1 MATIDTVNQYYRAL
15 IRSDAPPGLSQRI
28 ANQID
33 AGTLTLDNYRT
44 QLIGQAQSST
54 IPALIAYN
62 FFYGNTPNSGGLDFL
77 TTYTNT
83 LTNQGFTVE
92 RIYINLGAS
101 FAFAGAG
108 NEFEETYSGL
118 SRAAFVDNVFTQING
133 RGASAAERDALLS
146 RFDGF
151 VALVGNELG
160 AKGAVAGLALFN
172 AAQSGFGPFPFSS
185 TSFLTDISNGAA
197 VYNTGEL
204 LTSYGS
210 GPSSVASVGLTSGF
224 DSLLGTTNA
233 DTFVASP
240 TTAAISDSI
249 NGGAGTDAL
258 DYFGATAGSPA
269 LPQLGGVEVLNFVA
283 PTGALTPNLNGVS
296 GLQQV
301 NIRNSTTGNNTLT
314 LGKGTSAGFDN
325 VVTGAGN
332 ETVTFA
338 TTETAATLRL
348 SNGSTLFS
356 LTADPGSTGALTIFS
371 TGSAANKIATFTGG
385 GASKSLTLSGNK
397 ALEIT
402 AALGNNIVAVDG
414 TGSSGGL
421 ALALGT
427 RSVATTVT
435 GGSGDDT
442 LDVSGFSTGKLTVA
456 LGAGND
462 VLTAGA
468 SLAATLGTGST
479 ISGGAGTAD
488 VINVTGGLKAVNAA
502 YLSDFEVLDISG
514 SVASELDVATLAGTS
529 VQIDGEIG
537 GALTGAVKLSNAPS
551 TFGLLVQS
559 TKGVDFS
566 TGPGVTVALAK
577 ASETTDTLT
586 LTLTSIDDNTDANAD
601 GEITIPALTA
611 DGFETL
617 NIVANVTKADT
628 DTVKSSAYVET
639 ITSLTAGD
647 LKSLTISG
655 DESVTITSA
664 LGAAVTSIDASG
676 STGNTTLTAASG
688 ATGALTF
695 LGGSGID
702 TLTAGLKGGTF
713 TGGSGND
720 VVSIAT
726 GARTGVLT
734 FVYTAATDST
744 LAIDVVAPTKVAA
757 SGSAS
762 AVETITGFRT
772 TAADPALHDVIDLT
786 SFGFTG
792 TQVTGVRD
800 LGNSVNVLDGNFL
813 ASQATLFNDPGFGV
827 RGVAVGRDGVLAGS
841 DTFVIVD
848 ADKSGSFSASSDLVI
863 RLSDVGGVSVTDFKF
878 A

>member
-15 IRSDAPPGLSQRI
+15 IRSDAPPGLAQRI

-33 AGTLTLDNYRT
+33 AGTLTLDNYQT

-62 FFYGNTPNSGGLDFL
+62 FFYGNTPNTGGLDFL

-146 RFDGF
+146 RFDEF

-160 AKGAVAGLALFN
+160 AKGAIAGLALFN
-172 AAQSGFGPFPFSS
+172 AAQSGFGPFPYSS

-204 LTSYGS
+204 LTNYGS
-210 GPSSVASVGLTSGF
+210 GPSSVASVGLTGGF
-224 DSLLGTTNA
+224 DSLLGTPNA
-233 DTFVASP
+233 DTFVTDN
-240 TTAAISDSI
+240 TTAAVSDNI
-249 NGGAGTDAL
+249 NGGAGSDTL
-258 DYFGATAGSPA
+258 NYFTPTATPA

-283 PTGALTPNLNGVS
+283 PTVALTPNLNGVS

-301 NIRNSTTGNNTLT
+301 NIRNSTTGGNTLT

-325 VVTGAGN
+325 VVTGAGS

-338 TTETAATLRL
+338 TAETAATLRL

-371 TGSAANKIATFTGG
+371 TGSAANKITTFTGG
-385 GASKSLTLSGNK
+385 GVSKSLTLSGNK

-402 AALGNNIVAVDG
+402 DPLGNNIVAVDG
-414 TGSSGGL
+414 SGSSGGL
-421 ALALGT
+421 TLGLGT
-427 RSVATTVT
+427 RSVATTIT

-456 LGAGND
+456 LGAGDD

-468 SLAATLGTGST
+468 SLATPFGTGST
-479 ISGGAGTAD
+479 ISGGAGAAD
-488 VINVTGGLKAVNAA
+488 VINVTGALTAANAG

-514 SVASELDVATLAGTS
+514 SAGGALDVATLAGTS

-537 GALTGAVKLSNAPS
+537 GALTGGVTLSNAPS

-559 TKGVDFS
+559 TKSADYN
-566 TGPGVTVALAK
+566 TGAGITVALAPPGGT
-577 ASETTDTLT
+577 ADALT
-586 LTLTSIDDNTDANAD
+586 LTLTSVDANNNTTAD

-611 DGFETL
+611 TGFETL

-647 LKSLTISG
+647 LKNLTISG
-655 DESVTITSA
+655 NESVVITSA

-726 GARTGVLT
+726 GARTGVQT

-762 AVETITGFRT
+762 AVETIIGFRT
-772 TAADPALHDVIDLT
+772 TAVDAALHDVIDLT

-792 TQVTGVRD
+792 TQTTGIRD
-800 LGNSVNVLDGNFL
+800 LGTSVNVLNGNFL
-813 ASQATLFNDPGFGV
+813 ATQATLFNDPGFGV
-827 RGVAVGRDGVLAGS
+827 RGVAVGREGTGVTD
-841 DTFVIVD
+841 DTFIIVD
-848 ADKSGSFSASSDLVI
+848 ADKSGSFSATSDLVI
-863 RLSDVGGVSVTDFKF
+863 RLGDVGGVTLADFKF